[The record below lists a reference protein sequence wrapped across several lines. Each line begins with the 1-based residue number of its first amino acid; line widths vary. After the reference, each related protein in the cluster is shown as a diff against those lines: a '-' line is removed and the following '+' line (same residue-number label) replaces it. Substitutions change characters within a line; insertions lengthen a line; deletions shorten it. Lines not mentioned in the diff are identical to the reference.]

1 MAVSA
6 QTVLEIFLVIKLHSY
21 THSLIDKLHFHL
33 INSSCSYIITVCMYV
48 AYARLGSISLDIQ
61 YIILYALLCMALVY
75 VLYIRTYTSYASQEA
90 HEGGGWQKLWTKIQ
104 TLILYVIRILPLVI
118 EHLCIDAKI
127 IYSTFVYSNTTGKEM
142 SIEYQT
148 INSNL
153 LQQTCCLQLQLQTQ
167 SPSMLRLA
175 HSQMILHA

>member
-1 MAVSA
+1 M
-6 QTVLEIFLVIKLHSY
+6 
-21 THSLIDKLHFHL
+21 
-33 INSSCSYIITVCMYV
+33 
-48 AYARLGSISLDIQ
+48 
-61 YIILYALLCMALVY
+61 
-75 VLYIRTYTSYASQEA
+75 
-90 HEGGGWQKLWTKIQ
+90 WTKIQ
-104 TLILYVIRILPLVI
+104 TLILYVIRILPLVL

-153 LQQTCCLQLQLQTQ
+153 LQQTCCLQLQLQIQ